1 MPVVTSTIKGQIV
14 IPAVIR
20 AKFKIK
26 KGTQVNVYDDG
37 NRIIVEPLAED
48 PIEKGRGMLKTR
60 GKILR
65 ALVEDRKK
73 EVAALS
79 HRLKAVVATGDP
91 KFKKLGD
98 KYSIQWLKTKSS

>member
-1 MPVVTSTIKGQIV
+1 MPIVTSTIKGQIV
-14 IPAVIR
+14 IPAKIR

-37 NRIIVEPLAED
+37 KRIIVEPIADDL
-48 PIEKGRGMLKTR
+48 IQKGRGMLKTK

-73 EVAALS
+73 EAEL
-79 HRLKAVVATGDP
+79 
-91 KFKKLGD
+91 
-98 KYSIQWLKTKSS
+98 